1 MCYTCA
7 QSSVSE
13 SFLCINKWTAIVSL
27 TVVQCKCYVWML
39 HMGYLHV
46 TIIQHWLCLQWWS
59 FTVLK
64 RFKIPWH
71 CGNDLQVVLFDSHEA
86 VRICRFLFSMLHT
99 MKLSHLK
106 SVLINGT
113 FIPITCICRKE
124 SRNLPRECYPVPL
137 LIHSPAGLQD
147 LVSTGQDTAEVI

>member
-1 MCYTCA
+1 MSCLNVAHGLFACNHHSTLAVPTMVIFYSFKTFQNPVA
-7 QSSVSE
+7 LWQSFAS
-13 SFLCINKWTAIVSL
+13 CT
-27 TVVQCKCYVWML
+27 
-39 HMGYLHV
+39 
-46 TIIQHWLCLQWWS
+46 
-59 FTVLK
+59 
-64 RFKIPWH
+64 
-71 CGNDLQVVLFDSHEA
+71 FDSHEA